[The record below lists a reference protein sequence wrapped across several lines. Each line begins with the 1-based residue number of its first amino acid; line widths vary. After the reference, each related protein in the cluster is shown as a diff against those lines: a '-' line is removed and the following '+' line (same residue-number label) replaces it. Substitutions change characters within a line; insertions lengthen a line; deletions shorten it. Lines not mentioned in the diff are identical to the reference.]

1 MTRSGIAGSYGKS
14 SLRNLHT
21 VFHSGCTNSHSYKK
35 YKRVPFSPHPLQYL
49 VFVGFKDGHSD
60 WWGDIS
66 LSFWFTFCWYLAM
79 LSIFACAYWPSMCLL
94 WRNVWLGLLPT
105 FQLGW
110 YFVVIVW
117 AVCIFWKLRPHLEID
132 TSLVASFANIFSPP
146 VGCLFILFQVSFAV
160 KKLVSW
166 MRSHV
171 FVFAFISQII
181 LMVKWV
187 RVREGR
193 PL

>member
-1 MTRSGIAGSYGKS
+1 MSHLLYPFILWWTFRLLPCLGYCKYCCYEDKSVYISLVLSGYMTRSGIAGSYGKS

-60 WWGDIS
+60 WWGHIS

-94 WRNVWLGLLPT
+94 WRNVCLGLLPT

-117 AVCIFWKLRPHLEID
+117 AVCIFWKLRPHWWHYLQ
-132 TSLVASFANIFSPP
+132 IFSPH
-146 VGCLFILFQVSFAV
+146 L
-160 KKLVSW
+160 
-166 MRSHV
+166 
-171 FVFAFISQII
+171 
-181 LMVKWV
+181 
-187 RVREGR
+187 
-193 PL
+193 